1 MKDLIERTYAH
12 LPADDRA
19 DISLSVLLSPVR
31 SERILEAFSAAP
43 PLTVESAKRILK
55 DLRVQVYGAGH
66 RLAA

>member
-31 SERILEAFSAAP
+31 SERILEAFSANAP
-43 PLTVESAKRILK
+43 ITKESAERILK